1 MKKLLKIIF
10 KINYPISFK
19 ILLDFFFI
27 VIIFYLMNQVVDLPL
42 VYSTFIAYLIFP
54 IILVVILFILRV
66 YNSMFRYFNIN
77 DILRLLTGL
86 VLSFIIFII
95 YVNDFEKISL
105 INQSLL
111 FFFLISFLV
120 SFRLLI
126 KVIFNIATKKSVYE
140 NNIMIFSAGNS
151 GILTKRAFYNSS
163 EFKILGFID
172 DDKFKIGK
180 TLDGVT
186 VFKLGNKLEKF
197 IIDNDISKVIIS
209 TEKLTT
215 NRQTSLYSYFQNLN
229 IQLLKLP
236 AVKTWVNGTPNISR
250 LKEIKIQDLLSRGL
264 IKIDNKKNKLLYN
277 GKSVLVTGAA
287 GSIGSEIIRQIIKF
301 RPAEIILLDNSET
314 PMFQIKEELDLISHK
329 IKVIYYIDSVS
340 DKKAVNKI
348 FSLHKIDIVF
358 HAAAYKHV
366 NMMEANPRSA
376 IINNVYG
383 TKLIIDFSIKY
394 SIKKFVLIS
403 SDKAVNPTNVM
414 GASKRICELYLASK
428 IKNIKNKTKFIITRF
443 GNVLG
448 SNGSVVPIF
457 EKQIESGGPITITH
471 PEIVR
476 YFMTIPEASQLV
488 LEAGT
493 MGKGEEIFVFDM
505 GEPVKI
511 VDLATNMV
519 IQKGLKIGKD
529 INIEFTGL
537 RPGEKLFEELLLD
550 SEDLLKTHNDLIY
563 IAKKEVVDK
572 EFSDLIDDLIDL
584 AFNSF
589 DHFRVVSLMKKIV
602 PEYISNHSEFQILDN
617 NDKNTN

>member
-215 NRQTSLYSYFQNLN
+215 NRQASLYSYFQNLN

-394 SIKKFVLIS
+394 SVKKFVLIS

>member
-1 MKKLLKIIF
+1 MDLSIV
-10 KINYPISFK
+10 NYNLIS
-19 ILLDFFFI
+19 
-27 VIIFYLMNQVVDLPL
+27 
-42 VYSTFIAYLIFP
+42 YLIFP
-54 IILVVILFILRV
+54 FISVVVLYLLKS
-66 YNSMFRYFNIN
+66 YNTMFRYININ
-77 DILRLLTGL
+77 DILKLLTGII
-86 VLSFIIFII
+86 LS
-95 YVNDFEKISL
+95 SL
-105 INQSLL
+105 IFFIYAQNFEINHLLL
-111 FFFLISFLV
+111 FFFSFSFLV
-120 SFRLLI
+120 FYRIVI
-126 KVIFNIATKKSVYE
+126 KILFSRINKITEHV

-151 GILTKRAFYNSS
+151 GIITKRAFYNSS

-172 DDKFKIGK
+172 DDKFKTGK
-180 TLDGVT
+180 ILDGVT
-186 VFKLGNKLEKF
+186 VFKLGVKLNKF
-197 IIDNDISKVIIS
+197 IVDNDISKVIIS
-209 TEKLTT
+209 TEKISV
-215 NRQTSLYSYFQNLN
+215 NRQNTLFDYFQNLN
-229 IQLLKLP
+229 IQILKLP
-236 AVKTWVNGTPNISR
+236 PVKSWINGIPNISN
-250 LKEIKIQDLLSRGL
+250 LKEIKIQDLLSRGV

-277 GKSVLVTGAA
+277 GKSILVTGAA
-287 GSIGSEIIRQIIKF
+287 GSIGAEIIRQMIKF
-301 RPAEIILLDNSET
+301 KPAKIILLDNSET
-314 PMFQIKEELDLISHK
+314 PMFNIKEELDLISNK

-340 DKKAVNKI
+340 DEKAINKI

-366 NMMEANPRSA
+366 NMMEANPRTA

-394 SIKKFVLIS
+394 NVKKFVLVS

-428 IKNIKNKTKFIITRF
+428 NSNLKNNTKFITTRF

-457 EKQIESGGPITITH
+457 EKQIENGGPITITH
-471 PEIVR
+471 PDIVR

-488 LEAGT
+488 LEAGS
-493 MGKGEEIFVFDM
+493 MANGGEIFIFDM
-505 GEPVKI
+505 GDPVKI

-519 IQKGLKIGKD
+519 IQKGLKVGID

-550 SEDLLKTHNDLIY
+550 SEDLIKTYNDLIY

-572 EFSDLIDDLIDL
+572 ELSHLIDDLIDL

-589 DHFRVVSLMKKIV
+589 DHFKVVGLMKKIV

-617 NDKNTN
+617 SDKNIL

>member
-1 MKKLLKIIF
+1 MDLSIV
-10 KINYPISFK
+10 NYNLIS
-19 ILLDFFFI
+19 
-27 VIIFYLMNQVVDLPL
+27 
-42 VYSTFIAYLIFP
+42 YLIFP
-54 IILVVILFILRV
+54 FISVVVLYLLKS
-66 YNSMFRYFNIN
+66 YNTMFRYININ
-77 DILRLLTGL
+77 DILKLLTGII
-86 VLSFIIFII
+86 LSSLIFFI
-95 YVNDFEKISL
+95 YAQNFEKNFE
-105 INQSLL
+105 INHLLL
-111 FFFLISFLV
+111 FFFSFSFLV
-120 SFRLLI
+120 FYRIVI
-126 KVIFNIATKKSVYE
+126 KILFSRINKTTEHV

-151 GILTKRAFYNSS
+151 GIITKRAFYNSS

-172 DDKFKIGK
+172 DDKFKTGK
-180 TLDGVT
+180 ILDGVT
-186 VFKLGNKLEKF
+186 VFKLGVKLNKF
-197 IIDNDISKVIIS
+197 IVDNDISKVIIS
-209 TEKLTT
+209 TEKISV
-215 NRQTSLYSYFQNLN
+215 NRQNALFDYFQNLN
-229 IQLLKLP
+229 IQILKLP
-236 AVKTWVNGTPNISR
+236 PVKSWINGIPNISN
-250 LKEIKIQDLLSRGL
+250 LKEIKIQDLLSRGV

-277 GKSVLVTGAA
+277 GKSILVTGAA
-287 GSIGSEIIRQIIKF
+287 GSIGAEIIRQMIKF
-301 RPAEIILLDNSET
+301 KPAKIILLDNSET
-314 PMFQIKEELDLISHK
+314 PMFNIKEELDLISNK

-340 DKKAVNKI
+340 DEKAINKI

-366 NMMEANPRSA
+366 NMMEANPRTA

-394 SIKKFVLIS
+394 NVKKFVLIS

-428 IKNIKNKTKFIITRF
+428 ISNLKNNTKFITTRF

-457 EKQIESGGPITITH
+457 EKQIENGGPITITH
-471 PEIVR
+471 PDIVR

-488 LEAGT
+488 LEAGS
-493 MGKGEEIFVFDM
+493 MANGGEIFIFDM
-505 GEPVKI
+505 GDPVKI

-519 IQKGLKIGKD
+519 IQKGLKVGID

-550 SEDLLKTHNDLIY
+550 SEDLIKTYNDLIY

-572 EFSDLIDDLIDL
+572 ELSHLIDDLIDL

-589 DHFRVVSLMKKIV
+589 DHFKVVGLMKKIV

-617 NDKNTN
+617 SDKNIL